1 MKPTAGTWTPPRTRC
16 ECGYSLTGLPVR
28 GGLARCP
35 ECGRSNA
42 VLGSV
47 GPRPRYRGLR
57 ESIPLWPWGVLLG
70 TALSGAFEDPFR
82 VLLATFAALALS
94 SATLIVILVCGRF
107 RRGCRVAW
115 LLVLFF
121 ATNAGGVAWV
131 LWFVMQVIA
140 SV

>member
-28 GGLARCP
+28 DGLARCP

-57 ESIPLWPWGVLLG
+57 EVLPLWPWGVLLG
-70 TALSGAFEDPFR
+70 AGFSGAMGDPITA
-82 VLLATFAALALS
+82 LLATFTALALS
-94 SATLIVILVCGRF
+94 TATLIVILVSARF

-115 LLVLFF
+115 LLALFL
-121 ATNAGGVAWV
+121 ATSAGAVSWV
-131 LWFVMQVIA
+131 LWALVE
-140 SV
+140 